1 MAPLYL
7 TFAVASNR
15 IISVAAAAQRCAVVY
30 TYFAATPTVQ
40 SLVHVPGADANRCAA
55 MCAGIPVTFKNRQPN
70 LLRGQT
76 AQHVTH
82 SVASKCSQG
91 STVLSVLKY
100 LNGAAVSANN
110 NVHILHQYAPVSA
123 GSTYSASAP
132 PPSAAGPNTSAAY
145 VP

>member
-15 IISVAAAAQRCAVVY
+15 IIIMAVAAQRCAVAD

-40 SLVHVPGADANRCAA
+40 SLVHVPGADANWCAA

-91 STVLSVLKY
+91 TVLSVLKY

-110 NVHILHQYAPVSA
+110 NVHKLHQYAPVSA
-123 GSTYSASAP
+123 
-132 PPSAAGPNTSAAY
+132 AGPNTSGAY
-145 VP
+145 MA

>member
-82 SVASKCSQG
+82 SVASKCSQ
-91 STVLSVLKY
+91 STVFFVLKY
-100 LNGAAVSANN
+100 FNGAAVSANN
-110 NVHILHQYAPVSA
+110 NVHKLHQYAPVSA
-123 GSTYSASAP
+123 GSTYSASSAP
-132 PPSAAGPNTSAAY
+132 PPSAAGPNTSEAY
-145 VP
+145 V